1 MDLVVD
7 HSMVWGLVDF
17 NFKIAVVVG
26 SNQL

>member
-17 NFKIAVVVG
+17 NFKIAVVVD
-26 SNQL
+26 QL